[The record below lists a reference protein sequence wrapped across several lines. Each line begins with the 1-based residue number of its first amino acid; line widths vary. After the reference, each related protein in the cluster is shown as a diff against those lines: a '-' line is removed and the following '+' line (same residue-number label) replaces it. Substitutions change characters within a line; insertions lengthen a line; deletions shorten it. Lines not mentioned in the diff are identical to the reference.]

1 MTEFLAA
8 HQISALI
15 AVPFLT
21 IAAVVFVRNLEWI
34 RRVALAG
41 TIVEL
46 ILALVVWSRFDGTS
60 QGMQFV
66 ERAVWMPT
74 FNIEYAVGVDG
85 ISVLLVV
92 LTALLS
98 PLCVLCAWSAVDRHV
113 KAFMSLVLLVEGAM
127 VTVFAALDVFLF
139 FMSWE
144 ITMIPMYFMIILWG
158 GPERIAAGI
167 KFVLY
172 SLTGSLLLLV
182 GILGLYVY
190 GGRTFNWV
198 ALADAG
204 YPPETQMWI
213 FGALLLAFAIKLPMV
228 PLHSWLPD
236 AHSEAP
242 TAGSVI
248 LAGVLLKMGGYGFL
262 RFGLPILPE
271 ASAAFAPLISWF
283 SIAAILYGGYLALA
297 QADLKKL
304 IAYSSISHMGF
315 VTLGIFTFNSQG
327 IQGAVLQMF
336 SHGITT
342 GALFLAVG
350 QLYDRTHS
358 RSIGDYGGLHE
369 PMPRFAAFLCLF
381 VVASFGLP
389 GTANFVG
396 EFLVLVGASYQ
407 SFARVLLAMA
417 GIVLAAAYMLWMLQ
431 RVMLGQPP
439 TRAISLLPDLSLR
452 ETAVLAP
459 LAALVLGIGLFPAP
473 LMRTME
479 CTVTAIVEH
488 TRTGGTVVQP
498 DAMASGRTCPAAPSR
513 VGRLGSTFEAVKA
526 PGATAGRVAHRP
538 ARPWSHARIRSA
550 TNGKNG
556 FDERRI
562 SVSVPTV
569 STARSPRGLSR
580 PRGRS
585 PSGTTIESVP
595 YRGSS
600 PGNGTAMCVSEK
612 TSGGHLRSSSSTTG
626 SGAPGSTMRVTA
638 SGVVASLLVT
648 STRR

>member
-1 MTEFLAA
+1 MADPLTA
-8 HQISALI
+8 HPISVLI

-21 IAAVVFVRNLEWI
+21 IAVIVFIGSQEWI
-34 RRVALAG
+34 RRVALVG
-41 TIVEL
+41 TLLE
-46 ILALVVWSRFDGTS
+46 LALSLLLWWRFDPTI
-60 QGMQFV
+60 QGLQFI
-66 ERAVWMPT
+66 ERTTWMPT
-74 FNIEYAVGVDG
+74 FNIDYAVGVDG

-92 LTALLS
+92 LTAVLS
-98 PLCVLCAWSAVDRHV
+98 PLCILCSWTIDHHV

-127 VTVFAALDVFLF
+127 VAVFTALDVFLF

-158 GPERIAAGI
+158 GPERVAAGI

-182 GILGLYVY
+182 GILGMYVY
-190 GGRTFNWV
+190 GGRTFDWV
-198 ALADAG
+198 ELAASG
-204 YPPETQMWI
+204 LPSQTQMWI

-262 RFGLPILPE
+262 RFGLPILPD
-271 ASAAFAPLISWF
+271 AAAAFGPAISWA
-283 SIAAILYGGYLALA
+283 SIAAILYGAYLALA

-304 IAYSSISHMGF
+304 VAYSSVSHMGF
-315 VTLGIFTFNSQG
+315 VTLGIFSFNSQG

-342 GALFLAVG
+342 GALFLAIG

-358 RSIGDYGGLHE
+358 RAIADYGGLQG

-381 VVASFGLP
+381 SVASFGLP

-396 EFLVLVGASYQ
+396 EFLVLVGASYH
-407 SFARVLLAMA
+407 SFTKVLLAMA

-431 RVMLGQPP
+431 RVMLGEPP
-439 TRAISLLPDLSLR
+439 TRAISVLPDLSLR

-459 LAALVLGIGLFPAP
+459 LAGLILGVGIFPGP

-479 CTVTAIVEH
+479 CSVAAIVQQMS
-488 TRTGGTVVQP
+488 T
-498 DAMASGRTCPAAPSR
+498 DA
-513 VGRLGSTFEAVKA
+513 
-526 PGATAGRVAHRP
+526 ATAQQQNP
-538 ARPWSHARIRSA
+538 
-550 TNGKNG
+550 
-556 FDERRI
+556 
-562 SVSVPTV
+562 
-569 STARSPRGLSR
+569 
-580 PRGRS
+580 
-585 PSGTTIESVP
+585 
-595 YRGSS
+595 
-600 PGNGTAMCVSEK
+600 
-612 TSGGHLRSSSSTTG
+612 TTG
-626 SGAPGSTMRVTA
+626 HACLATKSALNRPKGD
-638 SGVVASLLVT
+638 
-648 STRR
+648 